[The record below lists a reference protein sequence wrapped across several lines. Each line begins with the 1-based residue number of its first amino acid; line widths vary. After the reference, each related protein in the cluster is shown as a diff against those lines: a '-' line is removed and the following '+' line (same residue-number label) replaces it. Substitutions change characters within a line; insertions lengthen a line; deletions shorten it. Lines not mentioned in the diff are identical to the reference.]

1 MSEDAHFN
9 ESDKQFQIF
18 GERTITPKV
27 TRIEPTIDI
36 KTLTTINSIQKR
48 RVCAYARVS
57 TSSDEQENSYAAQVD
72 YYQKFIQLHA
82 GWEFAGIYADEG
94 ITGTSTKNRIGFNKM
109 INDALEHKVDLIIA
123 KSVSRFARNTV
134 DSLIN
139 IRKLKENGI
148 EVNFEKENIWTFDS
162 KGELLLTIMSSLA
175 QEESRSISENVTWG
189 IRKRFSD
196 GKYTIVLKHFL
207 GYEKDANGNVVI
219 NKKQAEIVRY
229 IYKRYLEGATARN
242 ICAELEKS
250 HIPTPSGKE
259 RWFPSTVLSI
269 LSNEKYKGDALL
281 QKSYTSDFLTKK
293 VRKNNGVLPKY
304 YVENGHIPII
314 VPEDWEVVQEEIARR
329 RSIGKAYS
337 FATVLS
343 SKLICEDCG
352 GFFGVKVWHSNEKY
366 RCIIYRCNNK
376 YEKKKYCKTGHFT
389 ESEIQYKFLLAYNEY
404 IGDRECVIRGAEKMC
419 RVLSDTT
426 AMTQKLKQKTEIRD
440 EKAELY
446 RVLLSRETEASP
458 KTFRQRKKK
467 LNDDYSAAVKEV
479 EAITQ
484 KISEINNRR
493 IKLMSYINDLREKT
507 LILEQWDTSL
517 WITMIKHCVV
527 HRDDSITFVFRDG
540 EEITI

>member
-9 ESDKQFQIF
+9 ESDKQFQFF
-18 GERTITPKV
+18 GEKTITPKV

-72 YYQKFIQLHA
+72 YYQKFILLHA

-109 INDALEHKVDLIIA
+109 IHDALEHKVDLIIA

-139 IRKLKENGI
+139 IRKLKDNGI
-148 EVNFEKENIWTFDS
+148 EVYFEKENIWTFDS

-175 QEESRSISENVTWG
+175 QEESRSISENVSWG

-196 GKYTIVLKHFL
+196 GKYTLAIKHFL
-207 GYEKDANGNVVI
+207 GYVKDANGNIVI
-219 NKKQAEIVRY
+219 NKEQAEIVRY
-229 IYKRYLEGATARN
+229 IYKRYLEGSTARN
-242 ICAELEKS
+242 ICAELEKNQ
-250 HIPTPSGKE
+250 IPTPTGKK

-293 VRKNNGVLPKY
+293 VKKNNGVLPRY
-304 YVENGHIPII
+304 YVENGHVPII
-314 VPEDWEVVQEEIARR
+314 LPEDWEIVQEEMAYR
-329 RSIGKAYS
+329 RSVGKTYS
-337 FATVLS
+337 ARTKLS

-352 GFFGVKVWHSNEKY
+352 GFFGVKIWHATDKY
-366 RCIIYRCNNK
+366 RSIVYRCNNK

-389 ESEIQYKFLLAYNEY
+389 ETEIQYKFLLAYNEY
-404 IGDRECVIRGAEKMC
+404 IGDREIIIRGAEKMC

-446 RVLLSRETEASP
+446 RVWISREKESSP
-458 KTFRQRKKK
+458 ESFRQRKKK
-467 LNDDYSAAVKEV
+467 LYDDYAVAEREV
-479 EAITQ
+479 EAIAQ

-507 LILEQWDTSL
+507 LILEQWDASL

-527 HRDDSITFVFRDG
+527 HRDDSITFVFRNG
-540 EEITI
+540 EEITV